1 MVIAG
6 YRWAVTEMGYTS
18 IDIADDTFISASISS
33 VAAVI
38 RDQSRWEIWWP
49 DRVLA
54 VYSDRGEKGLRWTV
68 SGDFVGSAEIWIEE
82 IAPGVVVHYYLRVD
96 PTAEGSRFARR
107 VSTGSPRANRYLAK
121 VRHRQVTTW
130 KRIIWQVKDELE
142 GRR

>member
-1 MVIAG
+1 M
-6 YRWAVTEMGYTS
+6 TELRYTS
-18 IDIADDTFISASISS
+18 IDIADDTYISAHISA

-38 RDQSRWEIWWP
+38 RDQRRWQIWWP

-54 VYSDRGEKGLRWTV
+54 VYSDRGDKGLRWTV

-82 IAPGVVVHYYLRVD
+82 ITPGVGVVVHYYLRVD
-96 PTAEGSRFARR
+96 PTSEGSRLIKR
-107 VSTGSPRANRYLAK
+107 VSTGSPRAQRNLDK
-121 VRHRQVTTW
+121 VRHRQVTSW